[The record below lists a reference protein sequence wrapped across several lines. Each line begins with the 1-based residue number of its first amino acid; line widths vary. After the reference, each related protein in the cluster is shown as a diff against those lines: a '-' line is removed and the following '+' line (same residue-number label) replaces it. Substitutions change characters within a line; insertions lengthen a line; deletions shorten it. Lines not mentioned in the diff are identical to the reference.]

1 MKTVKK
7 LLPIFCV
14 LAICAVFVFSF
25 VKDMYSE
32 KTQYGFA
39 CGSEVKVTVFG
50 TKNGEEKAK
59 SAVDEIKCI
68 DENFLSDTISTSA
81 VYKLN
86 ERGVYTD
93 DGGEF
98 VAYINECVDLVSNC
112 DKMTLLSKPFVD
124 TWDIA
129 GEGRVPS
136 HEEIAETVKKADMK
150 NLTVSGNRVT
160 LLNGAKLSFGAFGKG
175 TVCEKG
181 VEFLKSE
188 GAKGGIVTVG
198 GTVGVFG
205 SSGKSEDFT
214 VGVRNPFGNAGEYF
228 ATVTVSNAYLSTSG
242 DYEKYFEK
250 DGKRYCH
257 VFDAQSG
264 LPVESDITS
273 VTVITKGGTQSDF
286 LSTALFILGEDGVS
300 LANQENAEFIIVK
313 KDKSVLIS
321 STLQGKFHLVDD
333 SFSVSFVEVN

>member
-7 LLPIFCV
+7 ILPFVCV

-50 TKNGEEKAK
+50 TKNGEEKAQA
-59 SAVDEIKCI
+59 AVDEINRM
-68 DENFLSDTISTSA
+68 DSLFLSDTISTSA
-81 VYKLN
+81 TFKLN
-86 ERGVYTD
+86 EQGEYTD
-93 DGGEF
+93 NSGEF
-98 VAYINECVDLVSNC
+98 ISYINECVDLVSKC
-112 DKMTLLSKPFVD
+112 GKMTLLSKPFVD
-124 TWDIA
+124 TWDIS
-129 GEGRVPS
+129 GDGRVPS

-160 LLNGAKLSFGAFGKG
+160 LSNGAKLSFGAFGKG

-181 VEFLKSE
+181 VEILKSE
-188 GAKGGIVTVG
+188 GVKGGIVTVG

-205 SSGKSEDFT
+205 HSDKSDEFT
-214 VGVRNPFGNAGEYF
+214 VGVRDPFGNAGEYF
-228 ATVTVSNAYLSTSG
+228 ATLSVSNSFLSTSG

-250 DGKRYCH
+250 DGKKYCH
-257 VFDAQSG
+257 IFDAQTG

-273 VTVITKGGTQSDF
+273 VTVISKGGTQSDF
-286 LSTALFILGEDGVS
+286 LSTALFILGEDGMD
-300 LANQENAEFIIVK
+300 LAKQENAEFIIVK
-313 KDKSVLIS
+313 KDKSVIIS
-321 STLQGKFHLVDD
+321 STLRDKFHLVDD
-333 SFSVSFVEVN
+333 SFSVSFVEVS